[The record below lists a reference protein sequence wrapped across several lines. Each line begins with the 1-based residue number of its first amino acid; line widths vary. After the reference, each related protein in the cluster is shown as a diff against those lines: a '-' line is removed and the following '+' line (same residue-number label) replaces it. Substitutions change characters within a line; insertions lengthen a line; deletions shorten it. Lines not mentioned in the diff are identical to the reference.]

1 MSKYH
6 NAFQGFVKIFTGAK
20 QPGVKGS
27 STTII
32 GTKPNVGNLKKN
44 KETFDKL
51 KKITDTYVVKA
62 GKVDP
67 GLKKALRDSG
77 SKSLQ
82 KTDKILRKNKKD
94 GGRMGLKG
102 GGSDMGSTTNKSIK
116 SLKNIIE
123 DRKNRKMYKEKFPSM
138 VDKGEIDL
146 GEKKKKNIKNP
157 MAEDRAKEGKK
168 DKYRKMGFGKMM
180 DSNEIKFTNG
190 GRIGR
195 KFGSKPKTNVE
206 KIKETFAPKKSGNVP
221 SKLKGFSKLPE
232 AVQQKMNKKLARKV

>member
-51 KKITDTYVVKA
+51 KKITDTYVTKA

-94 GGRMGLKG
+94 GGRMGLK
-102 GGSDMGSTTNKSIK
+102 
-116 SLKNIIE
+116 
-123 DRKNRKMYKEKFPSM
+123 
-138 VDKGEIDL
+138 
-146 GEKKKKNIKNP
+146 
-157 MAEDRAKEGKK
+157 
-168 DKYRKMGFGKMM
+168 
-180 DSNEIKFTNG
+180 
-190 GRIGR
+190 
-195 KFGSKPKTNVE
+195 FGSKPKTNIE
-206 KIKETFAPKKSGNVP
+206 KINQTFNAKKSDLDKDG
-221 SKLKGFSKLPE
+221 KLSGYEKKRGK
-232 AVQQKMNKKLARKV
+232 AIAQAMKNKKKII

>member
-94 GGRMGLKG
+94 GGRMGLKFG
-102 GGSDMGSTTNKSIK
+102 GGADKELSPKQMKIA
-116 SLKNIIE
+116 SLAGN
-123 DRKNRKMYKEKFPSM
+123 
-138 VDKGEIDL
+138 
-146 GEKKKKNIKNP
+146 KKKIDGP
-157 MAEDRAKEGKK
+157 DFKK
-168 DKYRKMGFGKMM
+168 LQKM
-180 DSNEIKFTNG
+180 
-190 GRIGR
+190 
-195 KFGSKPKTNVE
+195 
-206 KIKETFAPKKSGNVP
+206 KKS
-221 SKLKGFSKLPE
+221 
-232 AVQQKMNKKLARKV
+232 

>member
-6 NAFQGFVKIFTGAK
+6 RAFQGFVKVFTGAK

-44 KETFDKL
+44 QETFNKL
-51 KKITDTYVVKA
+51 KKITDTYVTKA

-94 GGRMGLKG
+94 GGRMGLKKG
-102 GGSDMGSTTNKSIK
+102 GG
-116 SLKNIIE
+116 
-123 DRKNRKMYKEKFPSM
+123 KFPDHSGDGKITQKDILM
-138 VDKGEIDL
+138 AKGVIPKTKSKSKS
-146 GEKKKKNIKNP
+146 KKKVI
-157 MAEDRAKEGKK
+157 
-168 DKYRKMGFGKMM
+168 
-180 DSNEIKFTNG
+180 
-190 GRIGR
+190 
-195 KFGSKPKTNVE
+195 
-206 KIKETFAPKKSGNVP
+206 
-221 SKLKGFSKLPE
+221 
-232 AVQQKMNKKLARKV
+232 

>member
-102 GGSDMGSTTNKSIK
+102 GGSDMSSTKNQSIN
-116 SLKNIIE
+116 SLKNFLE
-123 DRKNRKMYKEKFPSM
+123 DRKNRKKSKIPTGTYAYMKRDRSPKE
-138 VDKGEIDL
+138 VDRVMSKLKSDAQAMGGDFKSVSELKPLKGES
-146 GEKKKKNIKNP
+146 KKSFKSRP
-157 MAEDRAKEGKK
+157 
-168 DKYRKMGFGKMM
+168 
-180 DSNEIKFTNG
+180 STKFLNKG
-190 GRIGR
+190 GRAGL
-195 KFGSKPKTNVE
+195 KDGS
-206 KIKETFAPKKSGNVP
+206 KKSGFGAQSVKYGLDKNYGVTKADKIAKFV
-221 SKLKGFSKLPE
+221 SKK
-232 AVQQKMNKKLARKV
+232 NKKKII